1 MSLKEVRLGD
11 ICLVKRGTTITQK
24 QAIEGDIPVV
34 AGGLKPTYYH
44 NQPNRIGTT
53 ITVSG
58 SGANA
63 GFVNL
68 WRQPIFAS
76 DCSTVEVKNSELDI
90 QYIYY
95 FLLSKQEYIYKK
107 LRSGAAQPH
116 VYGKDIADLLINIPT
131 FSSQQKI
138 VAKLDAIF
146 AEIDKATVV
155 IQANATNADA
165 LFHSFLSNI
174 EAPLS
179 ALGEYV
185 TIKTGKLDS
194 NASVENGI
202 YPFFTCSKEIFFIN
216 DYAFDCEAV
225 LLAGN
230 NASGD
235 FNVKHYKGKF
245 NAYQRTYVITIHA
258 TDKLTYRYLYYQLI
272 NALKVFKNM
281 SVGANT
287 KFLKIGMIKELKFPL
302 PPMDEQIKILN
313 TLEILERNTSL
324 IKNNY
329 QTRLNLTQTLKK
341 SILHQAFS
349 GELIKE
355 YE

>member
-1 MSLKEVRLGD
+1 MSWRIEKLGSLCTVKTGKKDVNEGNKEGAYPFFTCAAKHTYSNVFSFDCEAILIAGNGAVGQTNYYNGKFEAYQRTYVLCDFIDVLPQYLLYVLNGRLMNELSSKVLGNTIPYIKKGMLTD
-11 ICLVKRGTTITQK
+11 FEVPVPPLEIQKRIIEKLDTIF
-24 QAIEGDIPVV
+24 IEVDK
-34 AGGLKPTYYH
+34 A
-44 NQPNRIGTT
+44 
-53 ITVSG
+53 
-58 SGANA
+58 
-63 GFVNL
+63 
-68 WRQPIFAS
+68 
-76 DCSTVEVKNSELDI
+76 
-90 QYIYY
+90 
-95 FLLSKQEYIYKK
+95 
-107 LRSGAAQPH
+107 
-116 VYGKDIADLLINIPT
+116 
-131 FSSQQKI
+131 I
-138 VAKLDAIF
+138 VA
-146 AEIDKATVV
+146 AEKNTK
-155 IQANATNADA
+155 NADV
-165 LFHSFLSNI
+165 LFHSYLSNI
-174 EAPLS
+174 GAPLS

-202 YPFFTCSKEIFFIN
+202 YPFFTCSKEIFSIN

-272 NALKVFKNM
+272 NALKAFKNM

-313 TLEILERNTSL
+313 VLEILEKNTCL
-324 IKNNY
+324 IKSNY

-341 SILHQAFS
+341 SILQQAFS
-349 GELIKE
+349 GELVKE
-355 YE
+355 